1 MANNEQLVKFIIKSI
16 VSDVE
21 YDVSGDKFTIN
32 RIDISDELIDGI
44 IAEGTKYGLNAD
56 ETREIITLVS
66 SIFKLYL
73 QYIVHI
79 PIPKLRK

>member
-1 MANNEQLVKFIIKSI
+1 MVLNMANNEQLIKFIIKSI

-32 RIDISDELIDGI
+32 RIDISDDLIDGI
-44 IAEGTKYGLNAD
+44 IAEGTKYGL
-56 ETREIITLVS
+56 ILS
-66 SIFKLYL
+66 FHPIFKLHL